1 MKFANPIV
9 DEGHCPAREKLCGNA
24 SLESRMD
31 VAVTLWVLQRSPKG
45 SQAILQRER
54 APHLHSPGSD
64 AGGGLIH
71 VVIRSHYNQRRT
83 RA

>member
-9 DEGHCPAREKLCGNA
+9 DGAHCPAREKLCGNE
-24 SLESRMD
+24 SLESRMGAAD
-31 VAVTLWVLQRSPKG
+31 TQWMLQRSPNG
-45 SQAILQRER
+45 SQPILQRER

-71 VVIRSHYNQRRT
+71 IVTRSHYNQRRT